1 MILFPEAK
9 FTLSTGRIEW
19 GTSVHHTP
27 IQSEGDMRLVPLQSV
42 PDVLAKAGL
51 MEVRIFK
58 RSLVRPLPLFELHSC
73 SCLCPSDIVVK
84 SSDGGFVH

>member
-1 MILFPEAK
+1 MVLFLEAK
-9 FTLSTGRIEW
+9 FTLSSGRIEW

-58 RSLVRPLPLFELHSC
+58 RSLVRPLPLFELYSC
-73 SCLCPSDIVVK
+73 SCLCSSLICVK
-84 SSDGGFVH
+84 SSDGGN